1 MKIFGTDGIRGLAN
15 KYPMTSDLAMK
26 VGMAAALYLGNDK
39 SRTNRV
45 VIGKDTRLSGYMI
58 ENSLVSGLT
67 TLGKNVFLLGPMPTP
82 AVAMLTKALR
92 ADLGIMVSASHN
104 PYYDNGIKL
113 FDNQGYKMSDEDE
126 KEITKLVGQDL
137 SKHFAKSDSI
147 GRVERLKEGFGRY
160 IEYVKSVFPD
170 NATLSNFKIVLDCAN
185 GAAYKIAPLVFYELG
200 AEVITIGVN
209 PNGLNI
215 NDNCGST
222 HIETLRSEV
231 LRSKADLGIAFDGDA
246 DRVIMVDEK
255 GEIIDGDLIL
265 AIIATRWQKQGMLV
279 NNKVVSTIMA
289 NMGFEEYLKT
299 QKIELVRTAVGD
311 RYVNEALMEEQLSL
325 GGEQSGHIII
335 PSYSTTGDGILASLE
350 VLVALAQ
357 AKQPASVALRLYK
370 NTPQSLHNMKYR
382 GKNPLENKAVKQF
395 ITAIKEKNKDSARI
409 VIRKSGTENMIRI
422 MVEAKTSSLVK
433 SLSKEITK
441 YFEQRI

>member
-370 NTPQSLHNMKYR
+370 NTPRVY
-382 GKNPLENKAVKQF
+382 
-395 ITAIKEKNKDSARI
+395 II
-409 VIRKSGTENMIRI
+409 
-422 MVEAKTSSLVK
+422 
-433 SLSKEITK
+433 
-441 YFEQRI
+441 

>member
-15 KYPMTSDLAMK
+15 KYPMTSEIAMK
-26 VGMAAALYLGNDK
+26 VGMAAALYLGNTK

-67 TLGKNVFLLGPMPTP
+67 ALGKNVLLLGPIPTP
-82 AVAMLTKALR
+82 AVAMLTKAIR

-113 FDNQGYKMSDEDE
+113 FDHQGYKMSDEDE
-126 KEITKLVGQDL
+126 KEITKLVSHDL
-137 SKHFAKSDSI
+137 SKYFAKSDSI

-170 NATLSNFKIVLDCAN
+170 NATLSNFKIVVDCAN

-200 AEVITIGVN
+200 AEVIKIGVA

-222 HIETLRSEV
+222 HIETLKSQV
-231 LRSKADLGIAFDGDA
+231 LESKADLGIAFDGDA

-255 GEIIDGDLIL
+255 GEVIDGDLIL
-265 AIIATRWQKQGMLV
+265 AIIATRWQQQGMLS
-279 NNKVVSTIMA
+279 NNKIVSTVMA

-299 QKIELVRTAVGD
+299 QKIELIRTAVGD
-311 RYVNEALMEEQLSL
+311 RYVNEALMEEKLSL

-335 PSYSTTGDGILASLE
+335 PNYSTTGDGILASLE
-350 VLVALAQ
+350 VLAALAK
-357 AKQPASVALRLYK
+357 ANKPASVALRLYT
-370 NTPQSLHNMKYR
+370 NTPQSLHNIKYS
-382 GKNPLENKAVKQF
+382 GKNPLENKVVQEF
-395 ITAIKEKNKDSARI
+395 INNITKKNKELARI

-422 MVEAKTSSLVK
+422 MVEAKTKPLVTL
-433 SLSKEITK
+433 LSKEITN
-441 YFEQRI
+441 YFAKFI